1 MKAHLILLAMLSPL
15 AVRAQIVLS
24 AVNGTTET
32 PVGQNFDIGKVAI
45 GTTLQAHFRA
55 RNTGSATVQLSPPSL
70 NGAGFTLVNP
80 PLTTIA
86 LAPQDVRDYTLQ
98 LTAAGAGTYNAFF
111 QLNSLNVL
119 VLAESVYAL
128 SSSGSACSIPDPTTG
143 NIVFAPITNSSVSNC
158 TLTLQNPG
166 SQAVT
171 LSQVSSAGTG
181 FGSPQGVSSPL
192 TIPPGGTATFT
203 IAFTP
208 STAGVYSGTLTID
221 ARIYTLSATAVAP
234 LLPAPVFSFDAGG
247 FQSAQQRNVTLSLPA
262 ASPVEA
268 TGNLTIAFTPD
279 TALVADDSS
288 VDFAANGSRSIP
300 FTVQQGS
307 TQVLLNGQSSAVF
320 QTGTTSGKINFYVS
334 SNIAFQ
340 SASTAAVTVP
350 PAKVTVDNAFGSAL
364 TGSVVLQITG
374 YDNTYSAGPMTF
386 IFYDTGGH
394 ALNGGTLNADFSG
407 GFKTYFSKAQ
417 AGGMF
422 QAGITFPV
430 NGDVTQVGAV
440 DVQVTNSAGTAM
452 LQRIT
457 IPPCQLNGL
466 TCVPN

>member
-1 MKAHLILLAMLSPL
+1 MKAQVLLVAILSSL
-15 AVRAQIVLS
+15 AVHAQIALS

-32 PVGQNFDIGKVAI
+32 PVGQNYDIGRVAI
-45 GTTLQAHFRA
+45 GTTLQVHFRA
-55 RNTGSATVQLSPPSL
+55 RNMGSSSVQLNPPSL

-80 PLTTIA
+80 PLTTIS
-86 LAPQDVRDYTLQ
+86 LAPQDFRDFTLQ

-111 QLNSLNVL
+111 QLNSLSVL
-119 VLAESVYAL
+119 VLAESVYAI
-128 SSSGSACSIPDPTTG
+128 SSSGGCSMPDPANG
-143 NIVFAPITNSSVSNC
+143 NILFATITNSVVATC
-158 TLTLQNPG
+158 TLTLRNPG
-166 SQAVT
+166 SQAIT
-171 LSQVSSAGTG
+171 LNQVSTAGTG
-181 FGSPQGVSSPL
+181 FGSAQGVSSPL
-192 TIPPGGTATFT
+192 TIPPGGSTTFT
-203 IAFTP
+203 IVFTP
-208 STAGVYSGTLTID
+208 PTPGVYSGTLTIE

-234 LLPAPVFSFDAGG
+234 LLPAPVFSFDSGA
-247 FQSAQQRNVTLSLPA
+247 FQSAQQRNVTLSLPT

-300 FTVQQGS
+300 FMVHQGS
-307 TQVLLNGQSSAVF
+307 TQVLLNGQNSAVF

-334 SNIAFQ
+334 SNVPFQ

-350 PAKVTVDNAFGSAL
+350 PAKVTVDSAFGSGLA
-364 TGSVVLQITG
+364 GSVVLQITG
-374 YDNTYSAGPMTF
+374 YDNTYSAGPMNF
-386 IFYDTGGH
+386 IFYDSGGH

-430 NGDVTQVGAV
+430 NGDVTQVGSV
-440 DVQVTNSAGTAM
+440 DVQITNSAGTAM